1 MSAATASPGAAT
13 ARNEIIDVILGIVL
27 TDQPDDFRTA
37 AAIVDLASASM
48 FFSSCVLR
56 KISSHKKIGPRK
68 YNPINAARTN
78 SEHGSTT
85 CEDYVWSS
93 AWFDLGTQCL
103 DRQEFAISA
112 TETP

>member
-56 KISSHKKIGPRK
+56 KISSHKKK
-68 YNPINAARTN
+68 RTPQIQPDQRC
-78 SEHGSTT
+78 S
-85 CEDYVWSS
+85 YQ
-93 AWFDLGTQCL
+93 L
-103 DRQEFAISA
+103 
-112 TETP
+112 